1 MNLTRKR
8 KKELRQLQQTANQL
22 WETQQHLLNDASGV
36 AREAG
41 RQLGNY
47 GREQVLPTVQ
57 HGIDTYVAPT
67 VGRGLDL
74 SRAFVNDRV
83 IPAVGGVVGSALS
96 VVDAANA
103 TRAQLAARRFG
114 APIAAPAPAKRGMGA
129 GGVGS
134 FAGVAQ
140 RQRLGVLEA
149 LNQRAPGLQRA
160 CAVHPVCGQGRGHEQ
175 QHRQDGER
183 DHQFDEREAAHVHH
197 VPRMGQLLAALRALL
212 WSSVSV
218 QVHPLS
224 RAVAVRV

>member
-8 KKELRQLQQTANQL
+8 KKELRQLQQSANQL

-47 GREQVLPTVQ
+47 GREQVYPTVQ

-67 VGRGLDL
+67 VNRGIDL

-83 IPAVGGVVGSALS
+83 IPAVGGVVGSAMS

-114 APIAAPAPAKRGMGA
+114 APVVAPAPAKRGMGA
-129 GGVGS
+129 GGVI
-134 FAGVAQ
+134 AII
-140 RQRLGVLEA
+140 LGA
-149 LNQRAPGLQRA
+149 AA
-160 CAVHPVCGQGRGHEQ
+160 AAAV
-175 QHRQDGER
+175 
-183 DHQFDEREAAHVHH
+183 FYAAW
-197 VPRMGQLLAALRALL
+197 QTLRADDEL
-212 WSSVSV
+212 WVADD
-218 QVHPLS
+218 PLS
-224 RAVAVRV
+224 PPNA